1 MHNAATRKGLA
12 ALIGAGRPLKDAAE
26 EVGVPY
32 RTAARWASSDVDF
45 KVEVRIARAHH
56 NVERALGGAY
66 DALRGDRN
74 MRPDALPIDG
84 NIIGLR

>member
-1 MHNAATRKGLA
+1 MHNVATRKRLA
-12 ALIGAGRPLKDAAE
+12 ELLGAGRPLGDAAE

-32 RTAARWASSDVDF
+32 RTAARWASTDVDF

-66 DALRGDRN
+66 DALRGDSHA
-74 MRPDALPIDG
+74 RPDVLPTNG
-84 NIIGLR
+84 NIIGSK